1 MNSPSQDATVRAFSP
16 GSVGN
21 IGVGFDLLGH
31 TIASLRD
38 EVSVTRASH
47 NDVRIIGV
55 DGSIDGLSSIPLDA
69 ASNTAGLALLTLKR
83 ALELPFGF
91 DVTIHK
97 GIPLNAGLGGS
108 ASSAV
113 AALVAA
119 NALLDTPLSREDL
132 LPFAVEGE
140 SASCGSRQADNVA
153 PMLMGGVVLAHGLDM
168 VRFEVPSSWHAVV
181 VHPLMSLPTKSSRSV
196 LRDPYPLSEVVSYG
210 SHLAQFV
217 LGLERG
223 DAALVRRGLV
233 DVLVEPRRAPL
244 IPGFAAVQSAAM
256 SAGAMGCSISGAGPS
271 VFAWFES
278 ESAARSASSAMVAA
292 FEAVDLHSDCWVVP
306 INGMSAEVVN
316 T

>member
-1 MNSPSQDATVRAFSP
+1 MNSPSQNATVRAFSP

-31 TIASLRD
+31 TIASLHD
-38 EVSVTRASH
+38 EVSVCRASH

-108 ASSAV
+108 AASAV

-153 PMLMGGVVLAHGLDM
+153 PMLMGGVVLAHGLDI
-168 VRFEVPSSWHAVV
+168 VRFEVPSWWHAVV
-181 VHPLMSLPTKSSRSV
+181 VHPLMPLSTKSSRAV
-196 LRDPYPLSEVVSYG
+196 LRDPYPLSDIVQHG
-210 SHLAQFV
+210 AHLTQFV

-223 DAALVRRGLV
+223 DASLVRRGLV
-233 DVLVEPRRAPL
+233 DVLVEPRRAHL

-256 SAGAMGCSISGAGPS
+256 SSGAMGCSISGAGPS
-271 VFAWFES
+271 MFAWFET
-278 ESAARSASSAMVAA
+278 ESAASSAAAAMVAA
-292 FEAVDLHSDCWVVP
+292 FSAATPHAESWIVP
-306 INGMSAEVVN
+306 VNGVRADIVA

>member
-1 MNSPSQDATVRAFSP
+1 MNSPIQNPTVRAFSP

-31 TIASLRD
+31 TISSLRD

-47 NDVRIIGV
+47 NDVRIAGIEGT
-55 DGSIDGLSSIPLDA
+55 IDGLSSIPIDA
-69 ASNTAGLALLTLKR
+69 ALNTAGLALLTLKR

-113 AALVAA
+113 AALVAS
-119 NALLDTPLSREDL
+119 NALLDAPLSRDDL

-153 PMLMGGVVLAHGLDM
+153 PMLFGGVVLAHGLDI
-168 VRFEVPSSWHAVV
+168 VRFAVPSSWHAVV
-181 VHPLMSLPTKSSRSV
+181 VHPLMSLATKSSRAV
-196 LRDPYPLSEVVSYG
+196 LRDPYPLDDVVRYG

-223 DAALVRRGLV
+223 DASLIRRGLV
-233 DVLVEPRRAPL
+233 DVLVEPRRASL
-244 IPGFAAVQSAAM
+244 IPGFAQVQAAAM
-256 SAGAMGCSISGAGPS
+256 TAGAMGCSISGAGPS

-278 ESAARSASSAMVAA
+278 ESSARAASASMVNA
-292 FEAVDLHSDCWVVP
+292 FESVDLHCDCWVVP
-306 INGMSAEVVN
+306 IQGTAADVVP
-316 T
+316 